1 MDSLSQIKDRT
12 EAKKRT
18 VDSETWFILIH
29 AYLRLLFEDPEK
41 EKELKTLRI
50 ESLAFSIGRNVIEK
64 CADEKLGRY
73 RERKDIIKFIAV
85 DVWSFLF
92 GKMVTRVDY
101 KEEGDT
107 YYFQDNDFKFL
118 RRISSEDDTA
128 KEYISFCM
136 NFIGHLLR
144 SALKAFNIDTVVT
157 GETQNYS
164 DYTFMIQFK
173 NV

>member
-1 MDSLSQIKDRT
+1 MDSLSQVRERI
-12 EAKKRT
+12 EPKKRQ

-29 AYLRLLFEDPEK
+29 AYLRLLFEDIEK

-50 ESLAFSIGRNVIEK
+50 ESLALSIGKNVVER
-64 CADEKLGRY
+64 CADEKIGRY

-85 DVWSFLF
+85 DVWTFLF
-92 GKMVTRVDY
+92 GKMITRVDY

-107 YYFQDNDFKFL
+107 YHFQDNDFKFL
-118 RRISSEDDTA
+118 RRISAEDDVA

-136 NFIGHLLR
+136 NFIGHLLK
-144 SALKAFNIDTVVT
+144 SALKAFNIETIVT
-157 GETQNYS
+157 SETQNYT

-173 NV
+173 VI